1 MGTPAHAIRDND
13 CLNTTGGRSFV
24 VNGMFEEP
32 GALEKY
38 EASQADND
46 YIMAPCHV
54 SSGAVAPHRDSVLIA
69 VDGACRGNGQLDA
82 MAAYAVFFA
91 PSSRFNRSA
100 ILPTENATSTSQRA
114 ELSGGIAALEEAK
127 QLTRPG
133 LFMPRGQV
141 PDMKQVVIKTDS
153 EYLCFGATEWIAK
166 WKKNGW
172 KNARGRPVANRGLF
186 QKLDGAVRALEEM
199 NILVQF
205 WHVPRKQNCEAD
217 ALVNER
223 LDKREQAVSHTR
235 TQRRRNILILLF
247 EEEDTFCSMYKDF
260 LQDLEDHAEVR
271 RGNSIMRALEYL
283 GSNTPDA
290 IIVADS
296 YVAREINEFTVDLM
310 VRMEEYVSAGG
321 TAVFGCMFSSFMP
334 MPDYGPFFNTHF
346 GFPWETGSYE
356 RLTAKVNTPVH
367 EKLPRE
373 SALVTVS
380 SQKALCLKN
389 VEAGHRLY
397 EIVDGRPSQRK
408 ETPIAWAKVGKG
420 WLGVS
425 GDVNNEQV
433 SQRAILAMCNLSF

>member
-127 QLTRPG
+127 QLT
-133 LFMPRGQV
+133 L
-141 PDMKQVVIKTDS
+141 VIKTDS

-186 QKLDGAVRALEEM
+186 QKLD
-199 NILVQF
+199 
-205 WHVPRKQNCEAD
+205 
-217 ALVNER
+217 
-223 LDKREQAVSHTR
+223 
-235 TQRRRNILILLF
+235 
-247 EEEDTFCSMYKDF
+247 
-260 LQDLEDHAEVR
+260 
-271 RGNSIMRALEYL
+271 
-283 GSNTPDA
+283 
-290 IIVADS
+290 
-296 YVAREINEFTVDLM
+296 
-310 VRMEEYVSAGG
+310 
-321 TAVFGCMFSSFMP
+321 
-334 MPDYGPFFNTHF
+334 
-346 GFPWETGSYE
+346 
-356 RLTAKVNTPVH
+356 
-367 EKLPRE
+367 
-373 SALVTVS
+373 
-380 SQKALCLKN
+380 
-389 VEAGHRLY
+389 
-397 EIVDGRPSQRK
+397 
-408 ETPIAWAKVGKG
+408 
-420 WLGVS
+420 
-425 GDVNNEQV
+425 
-433 SQRAILAMCNLSF
+433 